1 MGILRELLEKEVKRL
16 IKKHK
21 TNNPFEIAKA
31 ENIMIFREPLG
42 EINGY
47 YNKYVRQKMIHINSN
62 LDVSSFKGL
71 FTCSHELCHAKFHP
85 DSNTPFLRN
94 NTLFSVNKLEVQ
106 ANTFAAF
113 MTIPKNILLGYNGFT
128 LQQIACAE
136 GIPVQALKLRFNW
149 F

>member
-1 MGILRELLEKEVKRL
+1 MRELLEKEVKRL

-31 ENIMIFREPLG
+31 ENIMIFKEPLG

-62 LDVSSFKGL
+62 LDESSFKGL
-71 FTCSHELCHAKFHP
+71 FTCSHELCHAKIHP
-85 DSNTPFLRN
+85 NSNTPFLRN
-94 NTLFSVNKLEVQ
+94 NTFFSINKLEIQ

-113 MTIPKNILLGYNGFT
+113 MTVPNDILLLYKGFT
-128 LQQIACAE
+128 LEQISCATN
-136 GIPVQALKLRFNW
+136 IPVQALKLRFNQ

>member
-1 MGILRELLEKEVKRL
+1 MGILRELLEEEVKKL
-16 IKKHK
+16 IRKHK
-21 TNNPFEIAKA
+21 TNNPFDIARA

-62 LDVSSFKGL
+62 LDESSFKGL
-71 FTCSHELCHAKFHP
+71 FTCSHELCHAKVHP
-85 DSNTPFLRN
+85 NSNTPFLRDS
-94 NTLFSVNKLEVQ
+94 TLFSVDKLEVQ

-113 MTIPKNILLGYNGFT
+113 MIIPKDILLHYEGFT
-128 LQQIACAE
+128 LQQIAYAE

-149 F
+149 M